1 MELSPQI
8 HSGNSFEA
16 DIKSAV
22 ISFFIPWLFFIH
34 YRMKLLIGGEMIRSP
49 LAYTYDFVEVDIKM
63 RGAKFFR
70 CMATPYGFVFFAVS
84 EKLPTIFN
92 VIIGHN
98 VTKNMF
104 DNQYIKGISALYEYG
119 GKYYMIAAMVNNK
132 GGVGKTVCSVNAAAA
147 LANRK
152 MRVLLID
159 NDPQCN
165 ATSLLLGD
173 RTPEN
178 TLYEMFTQGTPVR
191 KCIYPTEFGVDI
203 LPNAQITSQIEAD
216 LYQDTAKSYTL
227 LRDMVREYAVEN
239 YDFTL
244 IDCVPSL
251 GLWVIQAMAAAD
263 GIIVP
268 IEAGSRFSLDGLAS
282 IYTSIESIRATK
294 LNRELRFLKT
304 LVNKVDLRTSSS
316 KVVIEK
322 IHELYPGYVFE
333 TTIPTNDAIKQA
345 ELKRTTVLKY
355 DPQSSGAKRFRALA
369 DELIEMI
376 RADRDQLE
384 LPHG

>member
-1 MELSPQI
+1 
-8 HSGNSFEA
+8 
-16 DIKSAV
+16 
-22 ISFFIPWLFFIH
+22 
-34 YRMKLLIGGEMIRSP
+34 MKN
-49 LAYTYDFVEVDIKM
+49 YDYYVCTLEDVLRVNWNITPFVTETCLTFGTLGIYVLYYNIVEV
-63 RGAKFFR
+63 
-70 CMATPYGFVFFAVS
+70 P
-84 EKLPTIFN
+84 P
-92 VIIGHN
+92 
-98 VTKNMF
+98 
-104 DNQYIKGISALYEYG
+104 
-119 GKYYMIAAMVNNK
+119 MIAAMVNNK
-132 GGVGKTVCSVNAAAA
+132 GGVGKTVCSVNLAAA

-152 MRVLLID
+152 KKVLLID

-173 RTPEN
+173 TTPEN
-178 TLYEMFTQGTPVR
+178 TLYEMFTEGMPVK
-191 KCIYPTEFGVDI
+191 KCIYPTGFGVDI
-203 LPNAQITSQIEAD
+203 IPNAQITSQIEAD
-216 LYQDTAKSYTL
+216 LYLDTAKSYAL
-227 LRDMVREYAVEN
+227 LRDMVRDYATDH
-239 YDFTL
+239 YDITL

-251 GLWVIQAMAAAD
+251 GLWVIQAMSAAD

-294 LNRELRFLKT
+294 LNKELRFLKT
-304 LVNKVDLRTSSS
+304 LVNKVDMRTSSS

-345 ELKRTTVLKY
+345 ELSRTTVLKY

-376 RADRDQLE
+376 RADREQLE
-384 LPHG
+384 LPNG